1 MGASLDIQGGN
12 IVGEAPSGLKGAYVY
27 LDFPSVGATENIMI
41 AGALAVEK
49 PQLRTQLRI
58 SKLLS

>member
-27 LDFPSVGATENIMI
+27 LDFPVW
-41 AGALAVEK
+41 AL
-49 PQLRTQLRI
+49 PRI
-58 SKLLS
+58 S